1 MTLEEANKL
10 LDAVKDGHNTRPS
23 AINEALFT
31 TGDLQKATPAFDLD
45 GWLERRK
52 TIRLERSATT

>member
-31 TGDLQKATPAFDLD
+31 TGDLQEATPAFDLD